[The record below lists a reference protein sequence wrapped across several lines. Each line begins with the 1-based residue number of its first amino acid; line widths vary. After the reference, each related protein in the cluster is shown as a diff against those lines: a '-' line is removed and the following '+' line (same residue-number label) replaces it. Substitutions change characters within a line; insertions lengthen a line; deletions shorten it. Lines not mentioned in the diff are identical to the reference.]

1 MELFEKIDKIA
12 ICYRKLYVLN
22 LRLKPII
29 LYLSDK
35 FIFSVNLILYVAHI
49 KMMSADQKDE
59 RLVKFLENGKDW
71 ERKQTNI
78 PGVFLIRLP
87 QFRSRPACIGVELDA
102 LNRGGG
108 NRRRGIIIRT
118 SNELQQLLDIVTNKK
133 LNELTSSIEKVNP
146 VQQTNVA
153 PNIDNEIFEV

>member
-1 MELFEKIDKIA
+1 
-12 ICYRKLYVLN
+12 
-22 LRLKPII
+22 
-29 LYLSDK
+29 
-35 FIFSVNLILYVAHI
+35 
-49 KMMSADQKDE
+49 MMSADQKDE

-153 PNIDNEIFEV
+153 ADIDNEIIEV